1 MDATQRLLTAIAT
14 IPNGWAWLYAA
25 NLLILYSLIAL
36 PIGFKF
42 NFLHIEIVGLP
53 PVRIWGLLII
63 CLLSPAITEEIVF
76 RVLLLPHTSEN
87 YSPAHLALWGSVS
100 LAIFILYHPLNA
112 LSFYSAGQKAFF
124 NPVFLTLA
132 AILGIA
138 CTLSYWQSG
147 SLWPPVAIHWLV
159 VVAWLTLLGGY
170 KKLNS

>member
-14 IPNGWAWLYAA
+14 VPNGWAWLYAA
-25 NLLILYSLIAL
+25 NLLILYSLISL

-42 NFLHIEIVGLP
+42 NFLHIEIIPLSP
-53 PVRIWGLLII
+53 ARISGLLAI

-76 RVLLLPHTSEN
+76 RVLLLPHASEN
-87 YSPAHLALWGSVS
+87 YSTIYLTLWGSIS

-112 LSFYSAGQKAFF
+112 LSFYSAGRKTFF
-124 NPVFLTLA
+124 NPIFLTLA

-147 SLWPPVAIHWLV
+147 SLWPPVLIHWLV
-159 VVAWLTLLGGY
+159 VVVWLTLLGGY
-170 KKLNS
+170 KRLNS

>member
-14 IPNGWAWLYAA
+14 VPNGWAWLYAA
-25 NLLILYSLIAL
+25 NLLILYSLISL

-42 NFLHIEIVGLP
+42 NFLHIEIIPLSP
-53 PVRIWGLLII
+53 ARIWGLLAI

-76 RVLLLPHTSEN
+76 RVLLLPHASEN
-87 YSPAHLALWGSVS
+87 YSTVYLALWGSIS

-112 LSFYSAGQKAFF
+112 LSFYSAGRKTFF

-132 AILGIA
+132 AILGLA

-147 SLWPPVAIHWLV
+147 SLWPPVVIHWLV
-159 VVAWLTLLGGY
+159 VVVWLTLLGGY
-170 KKLNS
+170 KRLNS